1 MDEKKEVETVQE
13 SIEEI
18 QPEQEQTIDEVTSS
32 ESVTTPEDEK
42 TATRTYKGHS
52 ESGFLGAPIS
62 WIAMVGALM
71 GALAIVPF
79 LFYPVGGGFTSLG
92 MGIFGPMGGVLLGP
106 WAGALAGTIGGIIGM
121 FISPGAYMF
130 GFVDVAL
137 SGAFLCIAW
146 GLMMPK
152 YRKITLIVYP
162 IVMIV
167 GFVLPYHIP
176 GEAGGFIAKE
186 PDYILSYSGGIIAMF
201 MYIFFAKAIW
211 KMMLS
216 PKQGV
221 SLIGYFLINYIA
233 TWLWMGPWMYVA
245 YFIARFPVETA
256 IINNWGQHWMTV
268 LPMTITGG
276 LISYFLTRA
285 MKQGNMRKIPGS
297 WATLGTDV
305 DIN

>member
-1 MDEKKEVETVQE
+1 METNDSAENKNVDIKNDADDLKHSDGAEVRKE
-13 SIEEI
+13 
-18 QPEQEQTIDEVTSS
+18 
-32 ESVTTPEDEK
+32 
-42 TATRTYKGHS
+42 RTFKGHS
-52 ESGFLGAPIS
+52 ESGLLGAPIS

-92 MGIFGPMGGVLLGP
+92 MGVFGPMGGVLLGP
-106 WAGALAGTIGGIIGM
+106 WAGAVAGAIGGVIGM

-130 GFVDVAL
+130 GFVDVLL

-152 YRKITLIVYP
+152 YRKIALVVYP
-162 IVMIV
+162 V
-167 GFVLPYHIP
+167 VLLIGILVPYHFP
-176 GEAGGFIAKE
+176 GAAGGFAVKE
-186 PDYILSYSGGIIAMF
+186 PDWMLSYAGGWIGMFIYIL
-201 MYIFFAKAIW
+201 FAKPIW

-216 PKQGV
+216 TTKWV
-221 SLIGYFLINYIA
+221 SFVGYCLLNYCA
-233 TWLWMGPWMYVA
+233 TWLWMMPWMYVA
-245 YFIARFPVETA
+245 YLIARFPLETA

-276 LISYFLTRA
+276 LISFFLTNA

-297 WATLGTDV
+297 WATLGTEGNE
-305 DIN
+305 I